1 MTIRPFAA
9 HAARPGL
16 PRILCGAVALALA
29 IAATACNLD
38 LQNPNS
44 PREDQVL
51 SNVDGAI
58 ALAVGM
64 QGQFATTI
72 DDYLVT
78 NSLVTDEWGTQTKAL
93 ISYQSLFT
101 GPAGAIDPTY
111 DVVLAPWRN
120 SYQTIKSANTLLAD
134 VPKLGLDPALAN
146 QFTALAKLYKAMSL
160 GMLIQQYAQVP
171 IDITVAAPTPQPR
184 AVVLDTVLALL
195 NSADSDLAQ
204 VTDADINA
212 NRARLLGQG
221 FDFRNTVNAM
231 LARYSL
237 MAGQYDQAIAAADL
251 VNLGVLSVLSYPA
264 PTRNPIQDLAFQT
277 GYVGALK
284 SFVEAAKPGDRR
296 PAYWVDTAAA
306 PLKSNPPDSVILPLR
321 KYSTPNE
328 PFPVYLPDEM
338 RLIKAEALTQL
349 GGAANFAAAAA
360 LVNQVRTDSVSTL
373 DQPVAGLDSLP
384 SDSLDT
390 APKLLAEIAYERRYE
405 LFEQGLRWED
415 TRRLGPALTTTPTI
429 DYLPTPQ
436 VECINNPSKP
446 CG

>member
-1 MTIRPFAA
+1 MKIRTLAA
-9 HAARPGL
+9 NAARPGL
-16 PRILCGAVALALA
+16 RRVACGVAALALMLA
-29 IAATACNLD
+29 SACNLD

-72 DDYLVT
+72 DDYLTT

-101 GPAGAIDPTY
+101 GPADAIDKSY
-111 DVVLAPWRN
+111 AVVLAPWEN
-120 SYQTIKSANTLLAD
+120 SYETIKSANTLLAD
-134 VPKLGLDPALAN
+134 VPKLGLAAAVGN
-146 QFTALAKLYKAMSL
+146 QFTALAKLYKAMSF
-160 GMLIQQYAQVP
+160 GMLIQQYAAVP
-171 IDITVAAPTPQPR
+171 IDISVAGPTPQPR

-195 NSADSDLAQ
+195 ESARTDLSQ
-204 VTDADINA
+204 VSDADIDA
-212 NRARLLGQG
+212 NSARLLGKG
-221 FDFRNTVNAM
+221 FDFRNTIDAM
-231 LARYSL
+231 LARYYL
-237 MAGQYDQAIAAADL
+237 MAGQYDQAIVAADRVDL
-251 VNLGVLSVLSYPA
+251 SKLSVLSYPA
-264 PTRNPIQDLAFQT
+264 PTRNPIENLAFQT

-284 SFVEAAKPGDRR
+284 SFVDSAQPGDQR
-296 PAYWVDTAAA
+296 PAYWVDIAAT
-306 PLKSNPPDSVILPLR
+306 PLKSIPADSVILPLK
-321 KYSTPNE
+321 KYSSPTD

-349 GGAANFAAAAA
+349 GGAANFAAAAD
-360 LVNQVRTDSVSTL
+360 LVNQVRTDSSSTL
-373 DQPVAGLDSLP
+373 DQPAAQLPALP

-429 DYLPTPQ
+429 DFLPIPQ

>member
-16 PRILCGAVALALA
+16 PRILCGAVALTLA
-29 IAATACNLD
+29 ITVTACNLD

-101 GPAGAIDPTY
+101 GPAGAIDPSY

-204 VTDADINA
+204 VTDADIN
-212 NRARLLGQG
+212 
-221 FDFRNTVNAM
+221 
-231 LARYSL
+231 
-237 MAGQYDQAIAAADL
+237 
-251 VNLGVLSVLSYPA
+251 
-264 PTRNPIQDLAFQT
+264 
-277 GYVGALK
+277 
-284 SFVEAAKPGDRR
+284 
-296 PAYWVDTAAA
+296 
-306 PLKSNPPDSVILPLR
+306 
-321 KYSTPNE
+321 
-328 PFPVYLPDEM
+328 
-338 RLIKAEALTQL
+338 
-349 GGAANFAAAAA
+349 
-360 LVNQVRTDSVSTL
+360 
-373 DQPVAGLDSLP
+373 
-384 SDSLDT
+384 
-390 APKLLAEIAYERRYE
+390 
-405 LFEQGLRWED
+405 
-415 TRRLGPALTTTPTI
+415 
-429 DYLPTPQ
+429 
-436 VECINNPSKP
+436 
-446 CG
+446 